1 MKCTAITWQ
10 ETRLNILREQ
20 FVKAQRRLRW
30 AEQHNRPWEELSE
43 KGAIVAAL
51 EWAVAIAEDEN
62 FKMRASIHGR

>member
-1 MKCTAITWQ
+1 MKCTEITWT
-10 ETRLNILREQ
+10 ETRLEILREQ
-20 FVKAQRRLRW
+20 FEAARRRLKW
-30 AEQHNRPWEELSE
+30 AEQHNRQWEELSE

>member
-1 MKCTAITWQ
+1 MKCTEMTWQ

-30 AEQHNRPWEELSE
+30 AEQHNRPWAELSE

-51 EWAVAIAEDEN
+51 EWAVEIAEDEN
-62 FKMRASIHGR
+62 LKMRASIRGK